1 MHLSPVSALASATD
15 RGKSSRLSCDF
26 RSSFSIFVVV
36 GSQQTALPRDGDL
49 VPSMRCDATENVSW
63 IRRCLSRDGCL
74 THCVRTR
81 PDDRRT
87 LCNFLRVSASHSREH
102 HFLLAVGMNMAQPQ
116 LESTE
121 AELIKRV
128 CGGEPQAFEEL
139 LRPYERLVYATAI
152 SILRNPADA
161 EEVAQE
167 AVLKAFSKLSSFRGE
182 SRFSTWLVQ
191 ITYNE
196 ARMKLRKE
204 RQHLYES
211 IDREQQDQE
220 GEYWPK
226 DFADWRPIPSELLE
240 KRELREALQN
250 GINSLSPMYR
260 EIVVLRDV
268 QNLSL
273 KDTAAVLGIPE
284 GSVKTRLHRAR
295 LQLRDFLAPGIDG
308 SWSSGQNYRKVRP
321 W

>member
-1 MHLSPVSALASATD
+1 MSSYSGCRSGLPQRRSGLCRNGRSGGFSSEIIPSSNPVHRFANFTQSPVVFIA
-15 RGKSSRLSCDF
+15 
-26 RSSFSIFVVV
+26 
-36 GSQQTALPRDGDL
+36 
-49 VPSMRCDATENVSW
+49 
-63 IRRCLSRDGCL
+63 
-74 THCVRTR
+74 R
-81 PDDRRT
+81 PGARRT
-87 LCNFLRVSASHSREH
+87 LCNFLRVSASHCQEH
-102 HFLLAVGMNMAQPQ
+102 YFFRVGTNMAHPQ

-121 AELIKRV
+121 AELIRRV

-211 IDREQQDQE
+211 IESVQQDQE
-220 GEYWPK
+220 GEYWPR

-240 KRELREALQN
+240 SEELREALQN

-260 EIVVLRDV
+260 EIVILRDV
-268 QNLSL
+268 HSLSL

-295 LQLRDFLAPGIDG
+295 LQLRDFLAPGFDG
-308 SWSSGQNYRKVRP
+308 SWSAGQNYRKVRA

>member
-1 MHLSPVSALASATD
+1 
-15 RGKSSRLSCDF
+15 
-26 RSSFSIFVVV
+26 
-36 GSQQTALPRDGDL
+36 
-49 VPSMRCDATENVSW
+49 
-63 IRRCLSRDGCL
+63 
-74 THCVRTR
+74 
-81 PDDRRT
+81 
-87 LCNFLRVSASHSREH
+87 
-102 HFLLAVGMNMAQPQ
+102 MAQPQ

-128 CGGEPQAFEEL
+128 CGGEPQAFEDL

-211 IDREQQDQE
+211 IGRGTLRIGAQFL
-220 GEYWPK
+220 PSCSK
-226 DFADWRPIPSELLE
+226 KKSFARPCRTESI
-240 KRELREALQN
+240 
-250 GINSLSPMYR
+250 LS
-260 EIVVLRDV
+260 
-268 QNLSL
+268 
-273 KDTAAVLGIPE
+273 
-284 GSVKTRLHRAR
+284 AR
-295 LQLRDFLAPGIDG
+295 CIGR
-308 SWSSGQNYRKVRP
+308 S
-321 W
+321 